1 MRNLVGVKRRHSP
14 HLKKAWAG
22 VAVIADH
29 LNSPHLMGTSPI
41 WQEVKEIV
49 ELIIDPMPVGGEK
62 ESGKTLLSRRR
73 KIRPIPLWGEAISRF
88 NTLAKDNPIPLMVSG
103 KISPKAK
110 DNLILQSGSIK
121 IRAGHAP
128 NPTLEQM
135 ATYHLW
141 EYFFRNNGWERLKQ
155 CPQCGKWFVDDSR
168 NKKKER
174 CSVQCTDRWWS
185 WGRRREAGHHQWGK
199 SQKLRKKAFSHKRR
213 RGR

>member
-1 MRNLVGVKRRHSP
+1 MRNLVGVKRGNLLD
-14 HLKKAWAG
+14 LKKPWAG

-29 LNSPHLMGTSPI
+29 LNNPHLMGNSPI

-49 ELIIDPMPVGGEK
+49 ENIVDPMPVGGEK
-62 ESGKTLLSRRR
+62 ESGKTVLTRRR
-73 KIRPIPLWGEAISRF
+73 KIRPIPLWGLAISRF

-103 KISPKAK
+103 KISPRAK

-135 ATYHLW
+135 ATYYLW

-155 CPQCGKWFVDDSR
+155 CPRCGKWFVDDSR

-174 CSVQCTDRWWS
+174 CSLHCTNRWWS
-185 WGRRREAGHHQWGK
+185 WGRRKEAGHGG
-199 SQKLRKKAFSHKRR
+199 RKKRSESKKRISLPPR
-213 RGR
+213 KE